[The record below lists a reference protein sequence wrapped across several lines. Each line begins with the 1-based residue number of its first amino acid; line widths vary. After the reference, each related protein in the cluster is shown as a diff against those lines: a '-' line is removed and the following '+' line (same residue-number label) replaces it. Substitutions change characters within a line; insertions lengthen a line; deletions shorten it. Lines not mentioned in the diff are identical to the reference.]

1 MYRDFDE
8 WGRPSPGHTI
18 NIPRRHGGHGA
29 PPIDLR
35 EAYRLA
41 QQEYQKAQ
49 AEAIAW
55 REEAYRWQTAVQ
67 QRDTDNQT
75 LKAELAAA
83 RQTITALE
91 AKQADADSWQEKYTR
106 LVAEMQNNKKRLA
119 QRYAQEAEQA
129 TEKVLRDMLG
139 VADNLERALAHTVGT
154 PAETGI
160 ALTLQAFTAV
170 MQQHGVQ
177 QLVAVGRPFDPAW
190 HEAVGAVATMD
201 YDPGVVTAVVENGY
215 LVGDKL
221 LRPARVFVAAAMN

>member
-18 NIPRRHGGHGA
+18 NIPRRSGGYGA

-41 QQEYQKAQ
+41 RQEYQKAQ

-55 REEAYRWQTAVQ
+55 REEAHKWQTAVH
-67 QRDTDNQT
+67 QRDADNQK
-75 LKAELAAA
+75 LNAELAAA
-83 RQTITALE
+83 RQTIASLE
-91 AKQADADSWQEKYTR
+91 AKPADADSWQEKYMR
-106 LVAEMQNNKKRLA
+106 LAAEMENNKKRLA

-129 TEKVLRDMLG
+129 TQKVLRDMLG
-139 VADNLERALAHTVGT
+139 VADNLERALAHAAGT
-154 PAETGI
+154 PAEAGI

-170 MQQHGVQ
+170 MRQHGVRQ
-177 QLVAVGRPFDPAW
+177 MEAAGRPFDPAW
-190 HEAVGAVATMD
+190 HEAVGTVATMD
-201 YDPGVVTAVVENGY
+201 YDPGVVTAVLENGY

-221 LRPARVFVAAAMN
+221 LRPARVFVATAMT